1 MISKY
6 PNQSLKMI
14 EWKKLQV
21 SFALLYLVFSKEW
34 QKSSYVLKFDWERQ
48 IFYHCSGTQHEWWM
62 KWMDRSQQEMY
73 LKETGGMLLSP
84 IIGKTRNA
92 WRVYI

>member
-21 SFALLYLVFSKEW
+21 NFALLYLVFSKEW
-34 QKSSYVLKFDWERQ
+34 QKSSYVLKFDWGRQ
-48 IFYHCSGTQHEWWM
+48 ILYHCSGTQH
-62 KWMDRSQQEMY
+62 
-73 LKETGGMLLSP
+73 
-84 IIGKTRNA
+84 
-92 WRVYI
+92 